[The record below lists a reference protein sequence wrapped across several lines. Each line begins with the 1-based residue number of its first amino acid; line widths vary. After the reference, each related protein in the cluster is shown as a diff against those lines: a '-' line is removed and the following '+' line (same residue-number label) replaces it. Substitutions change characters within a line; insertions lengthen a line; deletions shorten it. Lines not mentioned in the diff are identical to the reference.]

1 MKRIKVLVVLVCAL
15 AMVLSGCGGER
26 VIAKG
31 RYFTLV
37 RKADGCYINFSQE
50 IMEITDDFL
59 SYSSIAMVE
68 GMPFRSIGDMKDALV
83 KDTLDRDSAIS
94 LKLQVAYGIGVESA
108 RICDPYDLYE
118 PVLPEGMEHGGV
130 LLHGEKY
137 SYSVFNGRRDKW
149 NRFYFTTMEGFEA
162 ELERKI
168 GFLNSP
174 EYTIT
179 QQTDEGGGKTRYKYS
194 WETKDGEKCSGEAV
208 LRVITDKEREYTVV
222 TIENGIPGSF
232 VSYIFV
238 RQGNVGAYLVSHS
251 VDDFTLLETET
262 IKGIKLS
269 RFRG

>member
-31 RYFTLV
+31 KYFTLV

-50 IMEITDDFL
+50 IMEITDYYASHFG
-59 SYSSIAMVE
+59 AMTE
-68 GMPFRSIGDMKDALV
+68 GMPFNNIGDMKDALV
-83 KDTLDRDSAIS
+83 KDTLDRDSAIR

-130 LLHGEKY
+130 LLYGENY
-137 SYSVFNGRRDKW
+137 SYSVFNGRRDKR
-149 NRFYFTTMEGFEA
+149 NSFCITTMEGFEA
-162 ELERKI
+162 ELERNI

-194 WETKDGEKCSGEAV
+194 WETRDGEKCSGEAV

-222 TIENGIPGSF
+222 TIEKSNPGHF

>member
-31 RYFTLV
+31 KYFTLV

-50 IMEITDDFL
+50 IMEITDYYASHFG
-59 SYSSIAMVE
+59 AMTE
-68 GMPFRSIGDMKDALV
+68 GMPFNNIGDMKDALV
-83 KDTLDRDSAIS
+83 KDTLDRSEVVH
-94 LKLQVAYGIGVESA
+94 LKMKVAYGAGVESA

-118 PVLPEGMEHGGV
+118 PVLPEGMERGGV

-149 NRFYFTTMEGFEA
+149 NRFCITTMEGFEA
-162 ELERKI
+162 ELERNI

-194 WETKDGEKCSGEAV
+194 WETRDGEKCSGEAV

-262 IKGIKLS
+262 IKGIKFS

>member
-1 MKRIKVLVVLVCAL
+1 MKKAKALMTLICAL
-15 AMVLSGCGGER
+15 MLVLSGCGGER

-31 RYFTLV
+31 RFFTLV

-50 IMEITDDFL
+50 IMEITDYYASHFG
-59 SYSSIAMVE
+59 AMTE
-68 GMPFRSIGDMKDALV
+68 GMPFNNIRDMKDALV
-83 KDTLDRDSAIS
+83 KDTLDRSGVVH
-94 LKLQVAYGIGVESA
+94 LKMKVAYGAGVESA

-118 PVLPEGMEHGGV
+118 PVLPEGMDYGGV
-130 LLHGEKY
+130 LLYGEKY
-137 SYSVFNGRRDKW
+137 SYYVFSGSHDKD
-149 NRFYFTTMEGFEA
+149 NAFCITTEEGFEA
-162 ELERKI
+162 RLESYT
-168 GFLNSP
+168 GFLNNP

-194 WETKDGEKCSGEAV
+194 WETRDGEKCSGEAV